1 LDRARAGGAY
11 DHFVNR
17 TDHWMLALAGVFLV
31 VLVWPLIDNDLSPGL
46 QDAFYWADLT
56 IWAIFVVEYAIRLTL
71 APDRWRFVR
80 AHIPDLIVVLV
91 PPLRGLRILI
101 VLRMLR
107 LFGVVSMAGRLSRQS
122 LHVRTGTYTVLLAL
136 GVLFAGAVTVLEVE
150 RDAPEA
156 NITSFPDALWWA
168 LTTMTTVGYGDRF
181 PVTGEGR
188 LMASGLMLSGIAV
201 LGILTAGIAAWF
213 VGQFHAVELAV
224 AGVSDAVEEVAGEV
238 EEVAGE
244 VEDVER
250 RMEAAERTDGEDF
263 GALLAALRDISAR
276 LARLE
281 QTIAAGRDPS
291 DS

>member
-1 LDRARAGGAY
+1 
-11 DHFVNR
+11 
-17 TDHWMLALAGVFLV
+17 
-31 VLVWPLIDNDLSPGL
+31 
-46 QDAFYWADLT
+46 
-56 IWAIFVVEYAIRLTL
+56 
-71 APDRWRFVR
+71 
-80 AHIPDLIVVLV
+80 
-91 PPLRGLRILI
+91 
-101 VLRMLR
+101 
-107 LFGVVSMAGRLSRQS
+107 
-122 LHVRTGTYTVLLAL
+122 
-136 GVLFAGAVTVLEVE
+136 
-150 RDAPEA
+150 
-156 NITSFPDALWWA
+156 
-168 LTTMTTVGYGDRF
+168 
-181 PVTGEGR
+181 VTGEGR